1 MKDESVERMK
11 IIAHRGACSIAP
23 ENTLAA
29 AEKAYEAGADL
40 WETDVSVTRDG
51 HLVLF
56 HDKTLDRTTDAKT
69 VFPGRKSY
77 CLAEFSMEELSV
89 LNTGEPFLNADPFGT
104 IRKGQIDPASLDAM
118 KSVKI
123 PTLEQGLSLT
133 KERNWVVNLELK
145 ETVETVPPF
154 PFVEKVVDTIRA
166 SGIPP
171 GSVKISSFSH
181 QWLMEIRRFM
191 PEIEIQAL
199 IAPETVEAALD
210 PDSPFETFNIDQA
223 LIDKK
228 MMDRLLQQGK
238 TVNAYTVN
246 SAKKAEKL
254 RSLGVKSVFSDYPQV
269 LVPLFQGK
277 FQAWPDRETKK

>member
-1 MKDESVERMK
+1 MNDESVERMK

-29 AEKAYEAGADL
+29 AEKAHEWGADL

-51 HLVLF
+51 QLVLF
-56 HDKTLDRTTDAKT
+56 HDRILDRTTDAKT
-69 VFPGRKSY
+69 VFPGRKSF
-77 CLAEFSMEELSV
+77 CLAEFSMEELSG
-89 LNTGEPFLNADPFGT
+89 LNTGEPFINADPFGT

-154 PFVEKVVDTIRA
+154 PYVEKVVDTIRA
-166 SGIPP
+166 SGIPSQ
-171 GSVKISSFSH
+171 SVKISSFCH
-181 QWLMEIRRFM
+181 RWLEETRRLA
-191 PEIEIQAL
+191 PEIEVQAL
-199 IAPETVEAALD
+199 IAPEMIQIALD

-223 LIDKK
+223 LIDQKI
-228 MMDRLLQQGK
+228 MNRLLLHGK
-238 TVNAYTVN
+238 TVNTYTVN
-246 SAKKAEKL
+246 SVKKAEKL
-254 RSLGVKSVFSDYPQV
+254 QKMGVKGVFSDYPQV
-269 LVPLFQGK
+269 LAPLFQG
-277 FQAWPDRETKK
+277 